1 MAPQNK
7 PTVTSASNRSKRKTT
22 KPVTKGQNPQRSNRQ
37 KVSTAKV
44 TSDNTRSNS
53 GTAKVT
59 NANERSAR
67 GVFEPAE
74 NPKITRGQGTGV
86 GNALRIAGEI
96 KSLATRGGAA
106 GLVMKPTPTAD
117 GTLKGAQRR
126 GDYKPKQGPA
136 NPDQGKTKAQSF
148 DDAFRKARKAG
159 QQEFT
164 WNDKR
169 YSTRRADGK

>member
-1 MAPQNK
+1 MAPN
-7 PTVTSASNRSKRKTT
+7 VTSSRNRAARQKQSKAVVRQ
-22 KPVTKGQNPQRSNRQ
+22 GQNPQRANRQ
-37 KVSTAKV
+37 SQSTAQVTKGGEGVGSGRGAAKV
-44 TSDNTRSNS
+44 TQSKT
-53 GTAKVT
+53 
-59 NANERSAR
+59 
-67 GVFEPAE
+67 
-74 NPKITRGQGTGV
+74 
-86 GNALRIAGEI
+86 GNALGAAMQIAGTV

-117 GTLKGAQRR
+117 GTLKAAQRR